1 MGLNIKLKTPLYF
14 GALSKIATLI
24 GKKFNEEFLELVF
37 SLFFSLEQILL
48 DFCFSNSDTMHVS
61 HKESEA
67 HAEKFRCCAFCFFR
81 ERPKRRLPTMISTC
95 HTWVA
100 VKLKTGKS
108 GLLLKKTRSCPLF
121 SSRGP
126 FWFWDALSR
135 PRFSFSAE
143 MLRRWNVEQ
152 GRLSLSPRTVFR
164 LLRSAQHNRFKRDL
178 LAYYVCMQLGKRG
191 DLHYRASDG
200 SRFANYATHSQ
211 GSRPAFQI
219 IPLVAIIFFLQP
231 TLRFRPAKARDDLVC
246 GSCHRGFIITQRLV
260 IFQHTPTNLVFTWLI
275 NFFEWI
281 EYQYSIHQKSQM
293 FLLLFLI
300 ILARKYSSEIFS
312 GMREHILKWFHYK
325 N

>member
-1 MGLNIKLKTPLYF
+1 VGLSNKLKTPLYF
-14 GALSKIATLI
+14 GALSKIATFI
-24 GKKFNEEFLELVF
+24 GTNFNEEFFELVF
-37 SLFFSLEQILL
+37 SLFFSFEQILL

-135 PRFSFSAE
+135 PRFSLQE

-164 LLRSAQHNRFKRDL
+164 LLRSTQHNRFKRDL

-191 DLHYRASDG
+191 DLHYRPTAVALLIMRD
-200 SRFANYATHSQ
+200 APHSQ
-211 GSRPAFQI
+211 AARPAFQI
-219 IPLVAIIFFLQP
+219 IPLVAIIFFLFSLAASLCFSPCQS
-231 TLRFRPAKARDDLVC
+231 ANDLVC
-246 GSCHRGFIITQRLV
+246 GSCRRGFIITQRLV
-260 IFQHTPTNLVFTWLI
+260 IFQHLQI
-275 NFFEWI
+275 
-281 EYQYSIHQKSQM
+281 
-293 FLLLFLI
+293 
-300 ILARKYSSEIFS
+300 
-312 GMREHILKWFHYK
+312 
-325 N
+325 